1 MSEDMNDKSSKKTSG
16 TSKSSTSKAEG
27 SSSKAASSKTESTQ
41 SGTVETAAEQGST
54 SKGKSS
60 SSSSSAT
67 ASSASS
73 TSSSSAAS
81 SSPDADQGSTQDSG
95 EVFIGN
101 SGLPRHFA
109 AGLAYVLGPITGVIF
124 LLLDRADPFVRFHAA
139 QSLAISAVIAVIWI
153 GLAILNAVFAG
164 MPLIFWLGLIALLYM
179 AFNAYQSKDW
189 EVPVVGE
196 YSQKLSDKVASET
209 DAQ

>member
-16 TSKSSTSKAEG
+16 TSKSSASKAEG
-27 SSSKAASSKTESTQ
+27 SSSKAASSKTESTK

-54 SKGKSS
+54 GKGKS

-109 AGLAYVLGPITGVIF
+109 AGLSYVLGPITGVIF